1 MPASASE
8 KAALILNLLG
18 HELASRL
25 FAGLPRREQT
35 AVLRSMAGS
44 QIALSDAEVQEIC
57 KEFLNALADKTRSGV
72 GGIQSPRDSFAGVE
86 LPRASRVNE
95 ICEDIPDWIL
105 IEHLKNQLDSVIS
118 AVLGSIESSRAGT
131 LFKAMP
137 SERQTALLLSLSK
150 ERVLEAT
157 VLDELEADL
166 EELRTRTASGRF
178 GQRVGGAQRALA
190 LVQALDPE
198 MRQRILEEVD
208 AREPALARHL
218 EGGLLSVARLSGLL
232 PAHLALLL
240 AQLKDNDIG
249 SFLRGESEQ
258 IQVAYLSALSKR
270 RREDIECLLTPE
282 KKITQKQK
290 SEACER
296 LRSCAQQ
303 MKGEGRI
310 IFPWEESLVS

>member
-1 MPASASE
+1 MATTAAE
-8 KAALILNLLG
+8 KAALILNVLG
-18 HELASRL
+18 HELAAQL
-25 FAGLPRREQT
+25 FAGLPHRDQA
-35 AVLRSMAGS
+35 AVLRSMAGPRV
-44 QIALSDAEVQEIC
+44 ALSDAEIQAIC
-57 KEFLNALADKTRSGV
+57 GEFAQILVEKCRSG
-72 GGIQSPRDSFAGVE
+72 GRTLQTPRDSFAGIE

-105 IEHLKNQLDSVIS
+105 SEHLKNQLDSVIS
-118 AVLGSIESSRAGT
+118 AVLGSLESTRAGS

-137 SERQTALLLSLSK
+137 AERQTALLMSLSK
-150 ERVLEAT
+150 ERVLESS

-166 EELRTRTASGRF
+166 EELRSRTASGRY
-178 GQRVGGAQRALA
+178 GQRVGGPQRVLA

-198 MRQRILEEVD
+198 MRERILEQVD

-218 EGGLLSVARLSGLL
+218 EGGLLSVARLAGLL

-249 SFLRGESEQ
+249 SFLRGEAAD
-258 IQVAYLSALSKR
+258 IQSVYLSALSKR
-270 RREDIECLLTPE
+270 RREDIECLLAPE

-290 SEACER
+290 AEACDR

-310 IFPWEESLVS
+310 IFPWEESLVG

>member
-157 VLDELEADL
+157 VLDELEADPQPL
-166 EELRTRTASGRF
+166 VDSDKESGGHSALWLLCRRSTQKCVNAF
-178 GQRVGGAQRALA
+178 SKRWMHANRLWQGTSRVGCSRLPGFLGFCLHIWLCFWLNSKTTT
-190 LVQALDPE
+190 LV
-198 MRQRILEEVD
+198 
-208 AREPALARHL
+208 H
-218 EGGLLSVARLSGLL
+218 
-232 PAHLALLL
+232 
-240 AQLKDNDIG
+240 
-249 SFLRGESEQ
+249 F
-258 IQVAYLSALSKR
+258 
-270 RREDIECLLTPE
+270 
-282 KKITQKQK
+282 
-290 SEACER
+290 
-296 LRSCAQQ
+296 
-303 MKGEGRI
+303 
-310 IFPWEESLVS
+310 